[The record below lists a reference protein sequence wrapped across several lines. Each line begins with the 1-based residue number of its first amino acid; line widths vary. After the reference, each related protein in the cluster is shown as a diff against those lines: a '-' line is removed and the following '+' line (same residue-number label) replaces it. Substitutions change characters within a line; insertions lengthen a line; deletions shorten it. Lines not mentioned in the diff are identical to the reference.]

1 MKDYAQHANAAIV
14 PMLYMKDLS
23 AAIEFYKKA
32 FGAKE
37 RWRIDHA
44 GNVHVAEMSIP
55 PVLFRMHEEVKR
67 DNELSPSTLNATSI
81 VIGLLVDNPDELAAR
96 AIAAGATELSPVQD
110 YEYGYR
116 QGTIRD
122 PFGHHWCLE
131 RMDDYNK
138 VPLMIDERQVD

>member
-1 MKDYAQHANAAIV
+1 MKDYAQQSTAAIV

-32 FGAKE
+32 FGAEE
-37 RWRIDHA
+37 RWRISHE
-44 GNVHVAEMSIP
+44 GNVHVAEMLIP

-67 DNELSPSTLNATSI
+67 DRELSPSTLDATSI
-81 VIGLLVDNPDELAAR
+81 VIGLLVDNPDELVAKAA
-96 AIAAGATELSPVQD
+96 AAGAIILSPVKEF
-110 YEYGYR
+110 EYGYR

-131 RMDDYNK
+131 RMDDLYK
-138 VPLMIDERQVD
+138 KPSMD

>member
-1 MKDYAQHANAAIV
+1 MKDYAQNANAAIV

-32 FGAKE
+32 FGAEE
-37 RWRIDHA
+37 RWRIEHE
-44 GNVHVAEMSIP
+44 GNVHVAEMLIP

-67 DNELSPSTLNATSI
+67 DKELIPSTINATSI
-81 VIGLLVDNPDELAAR
+81 VIGLLVEDPDELAAR
-96 AIAAGATELSPVQD
+96 AVAAGATQLSPVQEFD
-110 YEYGYR
+110 YGYR

-131 RMDDYNK
+131 RMDDIYK
-138 VPLMIDERQVD
+138 KPSMD

>member
-1 MKDYAQHANAAIV
+1 MATPKQTQTAIV
-14 PMLYMKDLS
+14 PMLYMKDLG

-32 FGAKE
+32 FGATE
-37 RWRIDHA
+37 RWKIDHG
-44 GNVHVAEMSIP
+44 GNVHVAEMLIP
-55 PVLFRMHEEVKR
+55 PVIFRMHEEVKR
-67 DNELSPSTLNATSI
+67 EGELSPSTLNATSI
-81 VIGLLVDNPDELAAR
+81 VIGLLVDNPDELAAK

-131 RMDDYNK
+131 KMDNLYK
-138 VPLMIDERQVD
+138 VPIMIDESQVD